1 MLDDVIAVYII
12 LLSWKIILSLSLYQH
27 NHLWTLDQK
36 TFLGVGDDMP
46 KVSVYIQTLLTDKP
60 CREV

>member
-1 MLDDVIAVYII
+1 MLDDIIAFYLI

-27 NHLWTLDQK
+27 NHLWTLSQK
-36 TFLGVGDDMP
+36 TVLGVGNDMP
-46 KVSVYIQTLLTDKP
+46 KVCVYIPTLLTDKP